1 MSLINWI
8 NFREIGDERGSLVV
22 LEGNKNIPF
31 DIKRIYYLFGMQ
43 HDLPR
48 GFHAHRELVQIAVC
62 VKGSCEILM
71 DDGVDKETVVLSSPN
86 KGLIIDVMQWHEM
99 QNFSE
104 DCVLLMIASDIYDES
119 DYIRDYG
126 TFLNEVKN
134 EYTSI
139 K

>member
-8 NFREIGDERGSLVV
+8 DFREIGDERGSLVV

-43 HDLPR
+43 YDLPR
-48 GFHAHRELVQIAVC
+48 GFHAHRELIQIAVC

-104 DCVLLMIASDIYDES
+104 DCVLLMIASDIYNES

-126 TFLNEVKN
+126 NFLNEVKN